1 MSDLAKRKKKNIP
14 SKVSRLLEIPQEV
27 STSLPKVTVV
37 GFEKILI
44 ENYKS
49 ILEYQEFYIRIST
62 FIGILNINGYELN
75 LKEMTTDDLL
85 VTGKIESIDFEAI
98 TDEEQGDETLYFQ
111 ILLGHLLGYV
121 TIDIEGYFMER
132 FINLCNSQKI
142 FLWNLQRTNST
153 SMKVNMNIR
162 DFKKIKEI
170 AKKTKCR
177 DENKNEKGNS
187 ISFTS
192 AIKRGKFC
200 HFLFIGF
207 NNYSCFVKFYLEY

>member
-98 TDEEQGDETLYFQ
+98 TDEE
-111 ILLGHLLGYV
+111 
-121 TIDIEGYFMER
+121 
-132 FINLCNSQKI
+132 
-142 FLWNLQRTNST
+142 
-153 SMKVNMNIR
+153 
-162 DFKKIKEI
+162 
-170 AKKTKCR
+170 
-177 DENKNEKGNS
+177 
-187 ISFTS
+187 
-192 AIKRGKFC
+192 
-200 HFLFIGF
+200 
-207 NNYSCFVKFYLEY
+207 

>member
-14 SKVSRLLEIPQEV
+14 SKVSRLLEIPQEI

-62 FIGILNINGYELN
+62 FIGILNNYGYELN
-75 LKEMTTDDLL
+75 IKEMTTDDLL

-177 DENKNEKGNS
+177 VKIKTKKG
-187 ISFTS
+187 IPFLLHRYK
-192 AIKRGKFC
+192 KRKIFALF
-200 HFLFIGF
+200 FLLVLITILALSNFI
-207 NNYSCFVKFYLEY
+207 